1 MFYAAGTGRRLFHGG
16 MTVHRTE
23 FRAKREAVP
32 KGTAG
37 MEDEMAECK
46 NCPSAADCGS
56 KEQGGC
62 SFEPLNTFSNI
73 RHVVAVMS
81 GKGGVGK
88 SSVSVLL
95 AREMLRRGKKVG
107 ILDADITGP
116 SIPRLVGIPAGSRC
130 QQNGMGILP
139 VVSGDGLA
147 VISLNF
153 FLPNE
158 NDPVIWR
165 GPMLSGAVKQF
176 WSDVCWG
183 DLDYLFIDMPPGTG
197 DVVLTVMQSLPLSG
211 AVVVSTP
218 HDVASMVVAK
228 SVHMAHK
235 MGIHV
240 LGVVENMAYI
250 RCPDCGKQ
258 IRMADEAPLHA
269 LLAETHLPLLGSLP
283 MLPEVA
289 ALSRGNGEPLDKDT
303 AATLAGIGGLLEKAL
318 DAPARP

>member
-1 MFYAAGTGRRLFHGG
+1 
-16 MTVHRTE
+16 
-23 FRAKREAVP
+23 
-32 KGTAG
+32 
-37 MEDEMAECK
+37 MADCK
-46 NCPSAADCGS
+46 NCPSAEGCES
-56 KEQGGC
+56 KAKGGC
-62 SFEPLNTFSNI
+62 TYEALNKFSHI

-95 AREMLRRGKKVG
+95 AREMKRRGKRVG

-116 SIPRLVGIPAGSRC
+116 SIPRLAGIPAGSRC

-139 VVSGDGLA
+139 VVSGDGLP
-147 VISLNF
+147 VVSLNF

-158 NDPVIWR
+158 EDPVIWR

-176 WSDVCWG
+176 WTDVYWG

-228 SVHMAHK
+228 SVHMAQK
-235 MGIHV
+235 MGINV
-240 LGVVENMAYI
+240 LGLVENMAFV
-250 RCPDCGKQ
+250 RCPDCGKE
-258 IRMADEAPLHA
+258 IRLFDEASLRA
-269 LLAETHLPLLGSLP
+269 LLEKTHLPLLGSLP

-289 ALSRGNGEPLDKDT
+289 ALSSGAPFPAP
-303 AATLAGIGGLLEKAL
+303 AAQTLAGIGEAVEQ
-318 DAPARP
+318 AFA

>member
-1 MFYAAGTGRRLFHGG
+1 MS
-16 MTVHRTE
+16 
-23 FRAKREAVP
+23 
-32 KGTAG
+32 
-37 MEDEMAECK
+37 ECK
-46 NCPSAADCGS
+46 SCPSSEHCES

-62 SFEPLNTFSNI
+62 SFEPLNKFSKI
-73 RHVVAVMS
+73 KHVVAVMS

-116 SIPRLVGIPAGSRC
+116 SIPRLVGIPAGSHC

-139 VVSGDGLA
+139 ILSADGISVV
-147 VISLNF
+147 SLNF
-153 FLPNE
+153 FLANE

-176 WSDVCWG
+176 WTDVCWG
-183 DLDYLFIDMPPGTG
+183 ELDYLFIDMPPGTG

-228 SVHMAHK
+228 SVHMAQK
-235 MGIHV
+235 MNIHV
-240 LGVVENMAYI
+240 IGLIENMAYI
-250 RCPDCGKQ
+250 RCPDCGKK
-258 IRMADEAPLHA
+258 INMFDETPLRE
-269 LLAETHLPLLGSLP
+269 LLEETHLPLLGSLP
-283 MLPEVA
+283 MLPQVA
-289 ALSRGNGEPLDKDT
+289 ALSRANEEPLDVDT
-303 AATLAGIGGLLEKAL
+303 TETLSAIGEMMENAL
-318 DAPARP
+318 Q